1 MSGPLEG
8 ISVVEMGFWVAGPS
22 AAAILADWGAE
33 VIKIEPP
40 NGDPS
45 RGFLAS
51 ATGIPVPVN
60 PLFELD
66 NRGKRS
72 IVLNLGTAEAPSIAR
87 ALIDRADVFVT
98 NVRPRVLEGAGLTY
112 EELRQSNPGL
122 VYCQVTGYGP
132 DGPDRDRASYDVGA
146 FWARGGVAAA
156 LTAAGREY
164 PAQRYGMGDHMAGST
179 AAGAVCAALLARSR
193 TGQGQRVAVSL
204 MRVGA
209 YMVGSDLNAALRLGL
224 VIDPYDRKHAV
235 NPIINSFQ
243 TSDGSW
249 FYLLLLQPD
258 RHWPDLCRAIGRDDL
273 VSDPRFVDIGVRR
286 ENAEALVEELDRVF
300 ATKTLAEWGEILD
313 RGDVWWAPVNTVS
326 DMLEDSVVHDA
337 GVFIDV
343 PGPEGA
349 IKGVA
354 SPTDFYGTPW
364 KPRGYAPE
372 LGQHTEEVLLELGY
386 DWDQIIALK
395 EAGVIPYVGPPPWP
409 VRRGDLPWS
418 PRKGRDGALPLR
430 GDD

>member
-1 MSGPLEG
+1 VSGPLEG
-8 ISVVEMGFWVAGPS
+8 IRVVELGFWVAGPS
-22 AAAILADWGAE
+22 AAAILGDWGAD

-51 ATGIPVPVN
+51 VAGIPVPIN

-72 IVLNLGTAEAPSIAR
+72 VVLNLNTAEGRSIAR

-98 NVRPRVLEGAGLTY
+98 NVRPRVLEGAALTY

-122 VYCQVTGYGP
+122 VFCQVTGYNP
-132 DGPDRDRASYDVGA
+132 DGPDRDRAAYDVGA
-146 FWARGGVAAA
+146 FWARGGVAAL
-156 LTAAGREY
+156 LTAPGHEF
-164 PAQRYGMGDHMAGST
+164 PQQRYGMGDHMAGST
-179 AAGAVCAALLARSR
+179 AAGAVCAALLARSQ
-193 TGQGQRVAVSL
+193 TGQGQRVVVSL
-204 MRVGA
+204 LRLGA
-209 YMVGSDLNAALRLGL
+209 YMVGSELSGALRLGIT
-224 VIDPYDRKHAV
+224 VEPYDRKHAI
-235 NPIINSFQ
+235 NPIINWFRAG
-243 TSDGSW
+243 DGRPFW
-249 FYLLLLQPD
+249 LLLLQAD

-273 VSDPRFVDIGVRR
+273 LSDPRFVDIAVRR
-286 ENAEALVEELDRVF
+286 ENAPALVEELDRVF
-300 ATKTLAEWGEILD
+300 ATKTLAEWGEIFD
-313 RGDVWWAPVNTVS
+313 REDVWWAPVNSVS
-326 DMLEDSVVHDA
+326 DMLQDTVVHEA

-343 PGPEGA
+343 PGPEGE

-386 DWDQIIALK
+386 DWDQIVALK
-395 EAGVIPYVGPPPWP
+395 EAGVIP
-409 VRRGDLPWS
+409 
-418 PRKGRDGALPLR
+418 
-430 GDD
+430 